1 MNHRFTTALLTLLI
15 GPLTACQLYTSPNV
29 VLRSVA
35 LPQSIPLDGD
45 PIRVF
50 THRQRFTF
58 RILVPDQTTFAV
70 QQTKAQRKG
79 LSPLQIK
86 YLSVRDAV
94 LSRDRIRAK
103 AQADYQSAMSTKQTK
118 ELLRQDLL
126 ALNEIKKQ
134 LEPFIKDIEKQRA
147 DTKKFAEAR
156 AKWQIEEN
164 KKRYAEI
171 DRQNKLARE
180 NPEVARQAALE
191 KAAASDAAAKQRL
204 ATIQAN
210 AVVAETKTIQQRAAA
225 NARLALTESQ
235 KQAEEFARQAQLQR
249 INRIDIPFEEYIKEQ
264 EAILNPKKTKTADA
278 TVQSLNEEPYTLAFL
293 SDGRMQ
299 LQAGL
304 GYELPAKVELTLD
317 GFSQPV
323 TIPVLERMAGGQ
335 LVLSV
340 EEDAQK
346 RLALYGGFAQADG
359 TPDLNQ
365 PLLQLS
371 WDSDHVQRFYWFE
384 PDGTRMSIPVN
395 QLEQLQDE
403 SKVPLTL
410 PLEPLPIQEW
420 QDFRQAIPER
430 LTFTPDPYALTNF
443 ALLP

>member
-1 MNHRFTTALLTLLI
+1 MVLMTLFI
-15 GPLTACQLYTSPNV
+15 GPLTACQLYPSPNV

-45 PIRVF
+45 PIRVY

-58 RILVPDQTTFAV
+58 RILVPDNTTFAV
-70 QQTKAQRKG
+70 QQTKTQRKG

-86 YLSVRDAV
+86 YLSVRDTV
-94 LSRDRIRAK
+94 LNRDRIRAK
-103 AQADYQSAMSTKQTK
+103 AQVDYQLAMSTKQTK
-118 ELLRQDLL
+118 ELLHQDQLSL
-126 ALNEIKKQ
+126 DQIKKQ
-134 LEPFIKDIEKQRA
+134 LEPFIKAIEKQRA
-147 DTKKFAEAR
+147 DTKKYAEAR

-164 KKRYAEI
+164 KKRFAEI

-191 KAAASDAAAKQRL
+191 KAAASDAAAKERL
-204 ATIQAN
+204 VAIQAK
-210 AVVAETKTIQQRAAA
+210 AVVTETKTIQQKAAA
-225 NARLALTESQ
+225 NARLALTENQ

-278 TVQSLNEEPYTLAFL
+278 QVQSLSEDPYTLAFL

-304 GYELPAKVELTLD
+304 GYELPARVELTLD

-323 TIPVLERMAGGQ
+323 SIPVLERMAGGQ

-346 RLALYGGFAQADG
+346 RLAIYGGFSQADG
-359 TPDLNQ
+359 TPDLSQ
-365 PLLQLS
+365 PLLQLV
-371 WDSDHVQRFYWFE
+371 WDSDNVQRFYWFE
-384 PDGTRMSIPVN
+384 PDGTRISIPVN
-395 QLEQLQDE
+395 QLEQLQNE
-403 SKVPLTL
+403 AQVPLTL
-410 PLEPLPIQEW
+410 PVEPMPILEW
-420 QDFRQAIPER
+420 QNFRQAMPER
-430 LTFTPDPYALTNF
+430 LSFSPDPYALTNF